1 MRGLFWILALFATA
15 VGLSLTAR
23 YNDGYVLL
31 FVAPKR
37 IELSLTLFAILQISA
52 FVLLYFFVR
61 AAAYTLR
68 LPDMVREFRA
78 TRLRQKA
85 RHALFDALVSTHEG
99 RYARAERAARLAH
112 DTGEEPALAA
122 LVAARAAHQLGRSE
136 LRDEWLERASQAATR
151 DGGKSLLHAVL
162 MTRAEL
168 LSEQRRDAEALE
180 VLAQLKRG
188 GARHIATQRLALTSM
203 SRSGA
208 WDEALRI
215 ARQLEEHKAIHPA
228 LMHKTR
234 EAAYA
239 GLFATADQ
247 EILRHRLRR
256 VPRDERLMV
265 PVARTIAQALIAA
278 GVFAEAREL
287 LEAALDVVWDDELG
301 ALYAD
306 CDDTGGSARLERC
319 EAWRARYPGE
329 AGLLFTLGRICAA
342 KALWGKAQEY
352 LELSLALRPA
362 ARVHVALARVY
373 DAAGRI
379 DEANRQFRMA
389 AQA

>member
-15 VGLSLTAR
+15 VGLSLVAR

-52 FVLLYFFVR
+52 FVLMYFFVR

-136 LRDEWLERASQAATR
+136 LSEEWLERASQAANR
-151 DGGKSLLHAVL
+151 DGGKPLSHAVL

-168 LSEQRRDAEALE
+168 LSEQRRDGEALE
-180 VLAQLKRG
+180 VLAELNRG
-188 GARHIATQRLALTSM
+188 GARHIATQRLALASM
-203 SRSGA
+203 VRVGA
-208 WDEALRI
+208 WDEALRT

-234 EAAYA
+234 EEAYG
-239 GLFATADQ
+239 GLFASSDAQLLCD
-247 EILRHRLRR
+247 RLRR
-256 VPRDERLMV
+256 VPREERLMV
-265 PVARTIAQALIAA
+265 PVARTIARALIAA
-278 GVFAEAREL
+278 GVFTEAREL
-287 LEAALDVVWDDELG
+287 IETALDCAWDDELG

-306 CDDTGGSARLERC
+306 CNDAGGGGRLERC

-329 AGLLFTLGRICAA
+329 AGLLLTLGRICAA
-342 KALWGKAQEY
+342 MALWGKAQEY
-352 LELSLALRPA
+352 LEMSLALRPG
-362 ARVHVALARVY
+362 ARVHLELARVF

-389 AQA
+389 AQT

>member
-15 VGLSLTAR
+15 VGLALTAR

-99 RYARAERAARLAH
+99 RYTRAERAARLAH

-136 LRDEWLERASQAATR
+136 LREEWLERASRAATR

-180 VLAQLKRG
+180 VLAELKRG

-208 WDEALRI
+208 WDEALRT
-215 ARQLEEHKAIHPA
+215 ARQLDEHKAIHPA

-278 GVFAEAREL
+278 GVFAEAGEL
-287 LEAALDVVWDDELG
+287 IEAALDVVWDDELG

-306 CDDTGGSARLERC
+306 CDDAGGSARLERC
-319 EAWRARYPGE
+319 EAWCARYPGE

-342 KALWGKAQEY
+342 KGLWGKAQEY

-379 DEANRQFRMA
+379 EEANRQFRMA

>member
-1 MRGLFWILALFATA
+1 MRGLFWILALFAAA
-15 VGLSLTAR
+15 VGLSLVAR

-37 IELSLTLFAILQISA
+37 IELSLTLFAMLQIAA

-78 TRLRQKA
+78 TRMRQKA
-85 RHALFDALVSTHEG
+85 RHALFDALLSVYEG

-112 DTGEEPALAA
+112 DTGEEPGLAA
-122 LVAARAAHQLGRSE
+122 LVAARAAHQLGHAE
-136 LRDEWLERASQAATR
+136 LREEWLEHASQAANR
-151 DGGKSLLHAVL
+151 SGEKSLLHAVL

-180 VLAQLKRG
+180 VLAELKRG

-203 SRSGA
+203 LRAGA
-208 WDEALRI
+208 WDDALRT

-228 LMHKTR
+228 LMHSAR
-234 EAAYA
+234 EAAY
-239 GLFATADQ
+239 GGWFATSDAHL
-247 EILRHRLRR
+247 LRDRLRR
-256 VPRDERLMV
+256 VPRAERLMA
-265 PVARTIAQALIAA
+265 PVARSIARALIAA
-278 GVFAEAREL
+278 GISAEAREL
-287 LEAALDVVWDDELG
+287 IEAALDLAWDDELG
-301 ALYAD
+301 SLYAE
-306 CDDTGGSARLERC
+306 CDAASGSVRLERC

-329 AGLLFTLGRICAA
+329 AGLLFTLGRICAEM
-342 KALWGKAQEY
+342 ALWGKAQEY

-362 ARVHVALARVY
+362 ALVHIELARVF
-373 DAAGRI
+373 DASGRI
-379 DEANRQFRMA
+379 DEANRQFRLA
-389 AQA
+389 AYT

>member
-1 MRGLFWILALFATA
+1 MRGLFWILALLATA
-15 VGLSLTAR
+15 VGLSLVAR

-52 FVLLYFFVR
+52 FVLMYFFVR

-136 LRDEWLERASQAATR
+136 LREEWLERASLAASR
-151 DGGKSLLHAVL
+151 DGGKPLSHAVL

-168 LSEQRRDAEALE
+168 LSEQRRDGEALE
-180 VLAQLKRG
+180 VLAELNRG
-188 GARHIATQRLALTSM
+188 GARHIATQRLALASM
-203 SRSGA
+203 VRVGA
-208 WDEALRI
+208 WDEALRT

-234 EAAYA
+234 EAAYG
-239 GLFATADQ
+239 GLFASSDAQ
-247 EILRHRLRR
+247 LLRDRLRR
-256 VPRDERLMV
+256 VPREERLMV
-265 PVARTIAQALIAA
+265 PVARTIARGLIAA

-287 LEAALDVVWDDELG
+287 IETALDCAWDDELG

-306 CDDTGGSARLERC
+306 CNDASGGGRLERC

-329 AGLLFTLGRICAA
+329 AGLLLTLGRVCAA
-342 KALWGKAQEY
+342 MALWGKAQEY
-352 LELSLALRPA
+352 LELSLALRPG
-362 ARVHVALARVY
+362 ARVHLELARVF

-379 DEANRQFRMA
+379 DEANRQFRMT
-389 AQA
+389 AQP

>member
-15 VGLSLTAR
+15 VGLALTAR

-112 DTGEEPALAA
+112 DTGEEPVLAG
-122 LVAARAAHQLGRSE
+122 LVAARAAHQLGRAE
-136 LRDEWLERASQAATR
+136 LREEWLARASQAATR

-168 LSEQRRDAEALE
+168 LSEQGRDAEALE
-180 VLAQLKRG
+180 VLGELKRG

-203 SRSGA
+203 LRVGV
-208 WDEALRI
+208 WDEALRT

-234 EAAYA
+234 AAAYG
-239 GLFATADQ
+239 GLFATSDAQ
-247 EILRHRLRR
+247 LLRDRLRG
-256 VPRDERLMV
+256 VPREERLMA
-265 PVARTIAQALIAA
+265 PVARTIARALIAA
-278 GVFAEAREL
+278 GIVAEAREL
-287 LEAALDVVWDDELG
+287 IEAALDLAWDDALG
-301 ALYAD
+301 VLYAD
-306 CDDTGGSARLERC
+306 CDAAGGSVRLERC

-329 AGLLFTLGRICAA
+329 AGLLFTLGRICATM
-342 KALWGKAQEY
+342 ALWGKAQEY

-362 ARVHVALARVY
+362 ARVHLELARVF
-373 DAAGRI
+373 DASGRV

>member
-15 VGLSLTAR
+15 VGLSLVAR

-37 IELSLTLFAILQISA
+37 IELSLTLFAILQIAA

-78 TRLRQKA
+78 SRVRQKA
-85 RHALFDALVSTHEG
+85 RHALFDALLSAHQG

-112 DTGEEPALAA
+112 DSGEEPGLAA
-122 LVAARAAHQLGRSE
+122 LVAARATHQLGHAEQRE
-136 LRDEWLERASQAATR
+136 EWLERASRAALK
-151 DGGKSLLHAVL
+151 DGGKSLSHAVL

-180 VLAQLKRG
+180 VLGELKRG

-203 SRSGA
+203 SRVGA
-208 WDEALRI
+208 WDDALRT
-215 ARQLEEHKAIHPA
+215 ARQLEDHKAIHPA
-228 LMHKTR
+228 LMQATR
-234 EAAYA
+234 EAAYR
-239 GLFATADQ
+239 GLFATTDVQ
-247 EILRHRLRR
+247 LLRDRLRR
-256 VPRDERLMV
+256 VPRAERLMA
-265 PVARTIAQALIAA
+265 PVARGIARSLIAA

-287 LEAALDVVWDDELG
+287 IEAALDQAWDDELG

-306 CDDTGGSARLERC
+306 CGDAGDGARLERC
-319 EAWRARYPGE
+319 EGWRARYPRE
-329 AGLLFTLGRICAA
+329 AGLLCALGRICAA
-342 KALWGKAQEY
+342 VALWGKAQEY
-352 LELSLALRPA
+352 LELSLALRPS
-362 ARVHVALARVY
+362 ARVHIELARVF
-373 DAAGRI
+373 DASGRS
-379 DEANRQFRMA
+379 DEANRQFRLA

>member
-15 VGLSLTAR
+15 VGLSLVAR

-52 FVLLYFFVR
+52 FVLMYFFVR

-136 LRDEWLERASQAATR
+136 LREEWLERASLAARR
-151 DGGKSLLHAVL
+151 DGGKSLSHAVL

-168 LSEQRRDAEALE
+168 LSEQRRDGEALE
-180 VLAQLKRG
+180 VLAELNRG
-188 GARHIATQRLALTSM
+188 GARHIATQRLALASM
-203 SRSGA
+203 VRVGA
-208 WDEALRI
+208 WDEALRT

-234 EAAYA
+234 EEAYG
-239 GLFATADQ
+239 GLFASSDAQLLCD
-247 EILRHRLRR
+247 RLRR
-256 VPRDERLMV
+256 VPREERLMV
-265 PVARTIAQALIAA
+265 PVARTIARGLIAA
-278 GVFAEAREL
+278 GVFTEAREL
-287 LEAALDVVWDDELG
+287 IETALDCAWDDELG

-306 CDDTGGSARLERC
+306 CNDAGGGGRLEHC

-329 AGLLFTLGRICAA
+329 AGLLLTLGRICAA
-342 KALWGKAQEY
+342 MALWGKAQEY
-352 LELSLALRPA
+352 LEMSLALRPG
-362 ARVHVALARVY
+362 ARVHLELARVF

-379 DEANRQFRMA
+379 EEANRQFRMA
-389 AQA
+389 VQT

>member
-1 MRGLFWILALFATA
+1 
-15 VGLSLTAR
+15 
-23 YNDGYVLL
+23 
-31 FVAPKR
+31 
-37 IELSLTLFAILQISA
+37 
-52 FVLLYFFVR
+52 
-61 AAAYTLR
+61 
-68 LPDMVREFRA
+68 
-78 TRLRQKA
+78 
-85 RHALFDALVSTHEG
+85 
-99 RYARAERAARLAH
+99 
-112 DTGEEPALAA
+112 
-122 LVAARAAHQLGRSE
+122 
-136 LRDEWLERASQAATR
+136 
-151 DGGKSLLHAVL
+151 
-162 MTRAEL
+162 
-168 LSEQRRDAEALE
+168 
-180 VLAQLKRG
+180 
-188 GARHIATQRLALTSM
+188 
-203 SRSGA
+203 
-208 WDEALRI
+208 
-215 ARQLEEHKAIHPA
+215 
-228 LMHKTR
+228 MHKTR

-287 LEAALDVVWDDELG
+287 IEAALDVVWDDELG

>member
-168 LSEQRRDAEALE
+168 LSEQRRCRSTGSA
-180 VLAQLKRG
+180 G
-188 GARHIATQRLALTSM
+188 ATQARRGTPHRNPAP
-203 SRSGA
+203 GA
-208 WDEALRI
+208 HIDVAV
-215 ARQLEEHKAIHPA
+215 
-228 LMHKTR
+228 
-234 EAAYA
+234 
-239 GLFATADQ
+239 
-247 EILRHRLRR
+247 RR
-256 VPRDERLMV
+256 
-265 PVARTIAQALIAA
+265 
-278 GVFAEAREL
+278 
-287 LEAALDVVWDDELG
+287 
-301 ALYAD
+301 
-306 CDDTGGSARLERC
+306 
-319 EAWRARYPGE
+319 
-329 AGLLFTLGRICAA
+329 LGRSPAHRA
-342 KALWGKAQEY
+342 SAGGTQGHPSRADAQD
-352 LELSLALRPA
+352 P
-362 ARVHVALARVY
+362 
-373 DAAGRI
+373 
-379 DEANRQFRMA
+379 
-389 AQA
+389 